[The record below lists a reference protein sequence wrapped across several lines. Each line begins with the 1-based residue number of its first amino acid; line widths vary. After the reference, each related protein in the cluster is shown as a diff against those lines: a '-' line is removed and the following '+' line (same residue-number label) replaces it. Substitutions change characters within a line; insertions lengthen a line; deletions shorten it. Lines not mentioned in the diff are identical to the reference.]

1 VNWTAFP
8 VGVIIASLAT
18 MVGLGGG
25 ILWTPYLIF
34 VIGLK
39 PSEAVLTSLLI
50 QTCGMGSGGVAA
62 MRRVKIS
69 VGLVLS
75 LAVSALPGV
84 ALGVLLQTVIDQ
96 RALVF
101 VLGAA
106 CMTTALIF
114 VLAREIFDFV
124 PNDHLPLRSLVPY
137 LWLPPLLSVLTGLLS
152 IGVGDFLVPILRN
165 RLRMRMGLAIGAC
178 LLLMACNAAVAAAL
192 HLLQGTRF
200 PLGLFLWAMAGAL
213 AGGQIGPRLAHKIS
227 DQTLKEIFTY
237 GLSLVGIHVLFN
249 AW

>member
-1 VNWTAFP
+1 MNWTALP
-8 VGVIIASLAT
+8 IGVLIASLAT

-34 VIGLK
+34 VAGLK
-39 PSEAVLTSLLI
+39 PPVAVLTSLLI
-50 QTCGMGSGGVAA
+50 QTCGMGSGGVTA
-62 MRRVKIS
+62 MRRRKIS
-69 VGLVLS
+69 PTLVLA

-84 ALGVLLQTVIDQ
+84 AAGVLLQAVIEQ

-101 VLGAA
+101 ILGAA
-106 CMTTALIF
+106 CMATALIF
-114 VLAREIFDFV
+114 VLARESFDFV

-137 LWLPPLLSVLTGLLS
+137 LWLPPLFSVLTGLLS

-165 RLRMRMGLAIGAC
+165 RLRMRMDAAIGAC
-178 LLLMACNAAVAAAL
+178 LILMSFNAAVAGVL

-200 PLGLFLWAMAGAL
+200 PLGLFLWAVAGAL
-213 AGGQIGPRLAHKIS
+213 VGGQIGPRLAHKIS

>member
-1 VNWTAFP
+1 MNWTALP
-8 VGVIIASLAT
+8 VGVTIASLAT

-25 ILWTPYLIF
+25 VLWTPYLIF
-34 VIGLK
+34 VAGLK

-62 MRRVKIS
+62 MRRRKIS
-69 VGLVLS
+69 GRLVLA
-75 LAVSALPGV
+75 LAVSAFPGV
-84 ALGVLLQTVIDQ
+84 ALGVLLQTRTEP

-101 VLGAA
+101 ILGAV
-106 CMTTALIF
+106 CMATALIF
-114 VLAREIFDFV
+114 VLARETFEFV

-137 LWLPPLLSVLTGLLS
+137 LWLPPFFSVLTGLLS

-165 RLRMRMGLAIGAC
+165 RLRMRMDLAIGAG
-178 LLLMACNAAVAAAL
+178 LILMAFNAAVAAAL
-192 HLLQGTRF
+192 HLAQGTRF
-200 PLGLFLWAMAGAL
+200 PLGLCLWAMAGAL